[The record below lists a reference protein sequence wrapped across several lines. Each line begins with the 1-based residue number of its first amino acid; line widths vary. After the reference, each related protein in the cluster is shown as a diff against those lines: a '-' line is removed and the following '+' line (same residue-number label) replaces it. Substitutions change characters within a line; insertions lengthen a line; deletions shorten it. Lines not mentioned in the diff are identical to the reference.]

1 MSNSYNY
8 MNLPND
14 LSGSMAKNRFRNE
27 ILWGLK
33 RILEL
38 QEEGANYTAIF
49 DFACDVEIHYENK
62 CQYEFYQLKTENTLG
77 KYPLSKLI
85 KTDKGNSILGKL
97 YILKYCEKGLEQE
110 FVKVAVVS
118 NSPFYDGKKL
128 YPMIEEFDFL
138 TLEQKQKEK
147 VIKSLETEL
156 NKNISLD
163 NTFFIRTGIDLFNPK
178 ITLKGEIADFYKR
191 YYHSEPKKINVLFD
205 SLESEVQDRACY
217 ELKIKDYSE
226 LKKYKGLS
234 KSDVDVLLH
243 EYIENTDTSFIVA
256 KDKIKQL
263 YSNNV
268 QKKILLLANLK
279 NISTELYR
287 SLLHQECEFKIKDYC
302 QKNLISLPSNENDL
316 IEKVI
321 ENFVS
326 FDTSINSIDLNLIVI
341 IVLSKIEEELY
352 E

>member
-38 QEEGANYTAIF
+38 QEEGADYTAIF

-62 CQYEFYQLKTENTLG
+62 CQYEFYQLKTENILG

-85 KTDKGNSILGKL
+85 KTNKGNSILGKL
-97 YILKYCEKGLEQE
+97 YVLKYCEKGLEQE

-118 NSPFYDGKKL
+118 NAPFYDGKKL
-128 YPMIEEFDFL
+128 YPIIKEFDFS
-138 TLEQKQKEK
+138 TLEQKQKQK

-156 NKNISLD
+156 NKDISLD
-163 NTFFIRTGIDLFNPK
+163 NTFFIRTGIDLLNPK

-217 ELKIKDYSE
+217 ELKIHDYSE

-234 KSDVDVLLH
+234 KSDVDVLLE

-256 KDKIKQL
+256 KEKIKQL
-263 YSNNV
+263 YSNDV
-268 QKKILLLANLK
+268 HKKILLLTNLE
-279 NISTELYR
+279 NIFKKLCK
-287 SLLHQECEFKIKDYC
+287 SLLHQECEFKIKDYY
-302 QKNLISLPSNENDL
+302 QKNSTSLPCNENDL
-316 IEKVI
+316 IEKII
-321 ENFVS
+321 EKFIS
-326 FDTSINSIDLNLIVI
+326 FDMSINNIDLNLIVI
-341 IVLSKIEEELY
+341 IFLSKIEEDLY